1 MPRVVYKVL
10 FGAGLVLAISAR
22 IVIAD
27 TLYCELFFDSSIQ
40 PVSLKL
46 DIFADGSASA
56 VLDDHS
62 IWIQTTKRS
71 RLSSTEVFYHFQLEP
86 KSPSQRESLLE
97 LYLSR
102 FSLKLFARRE
112 DSAKGE
118 VVSITEYN
126 NMQCRKEAVIKLLA
140 NGT

>member
-1 MPRVVYKVL
+1 MPRIIFKAL
-10 FGAGLVLAISAR
+10 FGAALILALSSR
-22 IVIAD
+22 IAIAES
-27 TLYCELFFDSSIQ
+27 LYCELFFDSPI
-40 PVSLKL
+40 PPASLKL

-102 FSLKLFARRE
+102 FSLKLFAHRE